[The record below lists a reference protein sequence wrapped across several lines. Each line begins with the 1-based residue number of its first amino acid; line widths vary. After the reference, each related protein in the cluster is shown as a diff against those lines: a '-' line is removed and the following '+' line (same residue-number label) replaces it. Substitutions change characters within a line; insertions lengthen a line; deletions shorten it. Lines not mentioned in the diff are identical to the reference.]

1 MASTIKNQVISK
13 VYPGA
18 DEATAGIWD
27 AERLQ
32 IQSRSHEKYLP
43 LIYLLDLVVEINSV
57 VKLLATATSPD
68 GVRKLCLKRRKIR
81 ILITLCLYAPEK

>member
-1 MASTIKNQVISK
+1 MASTFTNQVISE

-18 DEATAGIWD
+18 DEATLYLGCRV
-27 AERLQ
+27 AE

-43 LIYLLDLVVEINSV
+43 LICFLDLVVEINSV

-68 GVRKLCLKRRKIR
+68 GVRKLCLKMRKIR
-81 ILITLCLYAPEK
+81 I

>member
-18 DEATAGIWD
+18 DEATLYLGCRTVS
-27 AERLQ
+27 E

-43 LIYLLDLVVEINSV
+43 LICFLDLVVEINSV

-68 GVRKLCLKRRKIR
+68 GVRKLCLKMRKIR
-81 ILITLCLYAPEK
+81 I